1 MADKDKNNLQ
11 GKHLETGHIP
21 LTTLTDIES
30 NKMYCKC
37 KKCGEIVIA
46 DTSKNITSNIEPP
59 KYGYYCPFCD
69 NYDFVYYNE
78 LFFDKAS
85 AQLDINLTRDDTVG
99 VVACLICEE
108 RVPVSRW
115 EWEGNH
121 LKICKKCKKAIL
133 KLRKMFDEE

>member
-11 GKHLETGHIP
+11 GKHLETGYIS
-21 LTTLTDIES
+21 LTTLTDIEL

-46 DTSKNITSNIEPP
+46 DTSKVLSSDPP

-85 AQLDINLTRDDTVG
+85 DQLDRNLTIDDTVG
-99 VVACLICEE
+99 VVACLICGE

-115 EWEGNH
+115 EWESSRS
-121 LKICKKCKKAIL
+121 KICDKCKKAIL